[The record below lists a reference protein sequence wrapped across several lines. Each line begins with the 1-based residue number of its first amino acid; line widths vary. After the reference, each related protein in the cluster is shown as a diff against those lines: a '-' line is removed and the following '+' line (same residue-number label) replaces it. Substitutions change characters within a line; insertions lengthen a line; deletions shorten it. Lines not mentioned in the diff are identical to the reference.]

1 MRITTLLSA
10 LLLGLL
16 LGSQSVTAQETTEE
30 SQQLYDIE
38 LVVFSRQ
45 APGADSGESWPDDP
59 GTPDWSNAVNLDGQ
73 GDIAA
78 IPGAT
83 LLELL
88 PRESHRL
95 SADARRL
102 KRSGDRLQPLV
113 HLAWRQPGFPREM
126 ALPVYLR
133 SSARDIYDQ
142 PLLEGTVTIS
152 LGRYLHADLDLLLR
166 QQSPYSSAGD
176 SLLEQKMA
184 GHRFQAHRKMRS
196 GELHYLDHPL
206 LGALILIEKY
216 EEPEPEIVE
225 EVVAEEQPVVETT
238 QETQAPA
245 TSSDTA
251 TNQ

>member
-38 LVVFSRQ
+38 LVVFARQ
-45 APGADSGESWPDDP
+45 APGADSSESWPDDP

-102 KRSGDRLQPLV
+102 ERSGDRLQGLA

-126 ALPVYLR
+126 ALPVYLH
-133 SSARDIYDQ
+133 STARDIYDQ

-176 SLLEQKMA
+176 SLLEQKTT

-225 EVVAEEQPVVETT
+225 EAVVEEQPVVETT
-238 QETQAPA
+238 QGTQVPA
-245 TSSDTA
+245 TSSDTTA
-251 TNQ
+251 NQ

>member
-10 LLLGLL
+10 LLLVL
-16 LGSQSVTAQETTEE
+16 LGSQTVTAQETTEE

-38 LVVFSRQ
+38 LVVFARQ
-45 APGADSGESWPDDP
+45 APGADSSESWPDDP
-59 GTPDWSNAVNLDGQ
+59 GTPDWSNAVNLYGQ
-73 GDIAA
+73 GDNAA

-83 LLELL
+83 LLELI

-95 SADARRL
+95 TADARRL
-102 KRSGDRLQPLV
+102 ERSGDRLQTLA

-152 LGRYLHADLDLLLR
+152 LGRYLHADLNLLLR

-245 TSSDTA
+245 TSRDAT